1 MQVVKTQPTGA
12 FTQGGAGIG
21 AVIFDRPQYDPLTI
35 SLKMQEDLDRWGE
48 KKQKE
53 AEQEKATTE
62 KLVADL
68 KFDQKG
74 IYDRDEQ
81 YFIQGKDK
89 LLDAQQRL
97 LSLPKDSPE
106 WKKAYYDSRNLQEKY
121 KVEVEASK
129 TQKEAIKAALDK
141 FYTDPT
147 KYNGKRFNE
156 WLANVRMAATPMERE
171 KAFGVNPFEAPQV
184 GLVEATNDLLKKGK
198 DSGAIAPQ
206 MVNREWGKTPQGET
220 TMIEVKELLPEQKRY
235 ELAKNWMAD
244 ERVSNGVNEEF
255 SKLPNV
261 AKQYYIDKATQR
273 SNKDG
278 TVYSPQEEFYGN
290 WLETYNV
297 RDVKESG
304 MGYSP
309 MQQANAD
316 IFKSMK
322 EEERQGAY
330 MLRDIASAFNGD
342 PNMLQ
347 PGKTRSG
354 KDAIFVKGIS
364 GNYSIGTTVD
374 GKDNVI
380 LEVIRTDNG
389 KLHVMTAND
398 LELEMKRTKT
408 KNTETNEF
416 VYDPNKYQDTRL
428 YKTYDNVTQLWNA
441 INKSESLGSGG
452 LRFADIKKA
461 RIGDGVS
468 IDEKKL
474 VGELTPEQKQKRD
487 EVYGRRKEVVN
498 APKATSAEQ
507 TLGGK
512 VKVEGQQQPPKTE
525 SKGAAKNKVV
535 DGKEMP
541 ENATPK
547 YSAKTGKLIGYELP
561 DGTKYKFE

>member
-21 AVIFDRPQYDPLTI
+21 AVIFDKPQYDPLTI
-35 SLKMQEDLDRWGE
+35 SMKMQSALERWGE
-48 KKQKE
+48 KRQKE
-53 AEQEKATTE
+53 AELEKATTE

-81 YFIQGKDK
+81 YFIDGKDK
-89 LLDAQQRL
+89 LLDAQQKL
-97 LSLPKDSPE
+97 LSMPKDSPE
-106 WKKAYYDSRNLQEKY
+106 WKKAYYDTRNLQEKY

-141 FYTDPT
+141 FYTDPK
-147 KYNGKRFNE
+147 KYNGKKFNE
-156 WLANVRMAATPMERE
+156 WLANVRVASTPMERE
-171 KAFGVNPFEAPQV
+171 KALGVNPFEEPKV

-198 DSGAIAPQ
+198 ESGYIAPQ
-206 MVNREWGKTPQGET
+206 KVTREWGKTPEGER
-220 TMIEVKELLPEQKRY
+220 TMIEITELLPEQKRY

-255 SKLPNV
+255 TKLPDV

-278 TVYSPQEEFYGN
+278 TVYSPQEEFYGS
-290 WLETYNV
+290 WLETYNI
-297 RDVKESG
+297 RNSQESG

-316 IFKSMK
+316 IYKSMK
-322 EEERQGAY
+322 EEEREGAY
-330 MLRDIASAFNGD
+330 LLTAIASAFNGD

-347 PGKTRSG
+347 PSKTRSG
-354 KDAIFVKGIS
+354 KDAVFVKGID
-364 GNYSIGTTVD
+364 GKFSIGKTPE
-374 GKDNVI
+374 GNDNII
-380 LEVIRTDNG
+380 LEVIRTENG

-398 LELEMKRTKT
+398 LLAEKERTKT
-408 KNTETNEF
+408 VDAEDN
-416 VYDPNKYQDTRL
+416 VAYDPSKFQDTRL
-428 YKTYDNVTQLWNA
+428 YKTYDNVTQLWNS
-441 INKSESLGSGG
+441 INKSEKIGAGG
-452 LRFADIKKA
+452 LRFADAKKA

-487 EVYGRRKEVVN
+487 EVYGRKKEIVN
-498 APKATSAEQ
+498 VRATSAEQ

-512 VKVEGQQQPPKTE
+512 VKTDGQQPKAET
-525 SKGAAKNKVV
+525 KGAAK
-535 DGKEMP
+535 KEIKK
-541 ENATPK
+541 ADIAAK
-547 YSAKTGKLIGYELP
+547 AKAAGYSVAEYTKLLTDKGIKII
-561 DGTKYKFE
+561 D